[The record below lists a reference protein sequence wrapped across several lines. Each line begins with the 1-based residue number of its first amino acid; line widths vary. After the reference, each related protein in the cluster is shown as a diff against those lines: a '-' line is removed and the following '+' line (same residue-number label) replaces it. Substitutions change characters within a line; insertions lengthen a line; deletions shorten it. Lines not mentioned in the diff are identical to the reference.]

1 MGTGISRDFLFFLVI
16 GGLAA
21 LVNLVARIVF
31 NLVVDYQVAIVLA
44 YPLGMVVAF
53 LLNRHFV
60 FKADAHP
67 AMGQMVRFALVN
79 VLSLAQIWIVSVGLV
94 EWAFPALGFTWHA
107 ETVGHAIGL
116 GSPALTSYFAHK
128 HFSFRP
134 AKVGCK

>member
-1 MGTGISRDFLFFLVI
+1 MSRDFFVFLLI

-21 LVNLVARIVF
+21 LVNLVGRIVF

-44 YPLGMVVAF
+44 YVPGMAVAF
-53 LLNRHFV
+53 LLNRRFV
-60 FKADAHP
+60 FRADAHP
-67 AMGQMVRFALVN
+67 AVGQMVRFALVN
-79 VLSLAQIWIVSVGLV
+79 MLSLAQIWIVSVGLV
-94 EWAFPALGFTWHA
+94 EWAFPMIGFTWHA

-134 AKVGCK
+134 SKIDG

>member
-1 MGTGISRDFLFFLVI
+1 MSRDFLLFLVI

-21 LVNLVARIVF
+21 LVNLVGRIVF
-31 NLVVDYQVAIVLA
+31 NLMVDYQVAIVLA
-44 YPLGMVVAF
+44 YPFGMAVAF

-67 AMGQMVRFALVN
+67 AIGQMVRFALVN
-79 VLSLAQIWIVSVGLV
+79 VLSLVQIWIVSVGLV
-94 EWAFPALGFTWHA
+94 EWAFPAIGFVWHA

-134 AKVGCK
+134 SKSGP